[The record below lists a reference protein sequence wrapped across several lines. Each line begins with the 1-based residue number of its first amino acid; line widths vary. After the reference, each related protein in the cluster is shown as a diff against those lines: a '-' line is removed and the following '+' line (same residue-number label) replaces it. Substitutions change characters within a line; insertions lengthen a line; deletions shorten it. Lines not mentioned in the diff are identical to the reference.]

1 MLQAIRAVREL
12 CDLPIIAQMTIMTDG
27 NTVFGT
33 TPESFTESLDE
44 AGQTSLVL
52 TAALDRNHS

>member
-1 MLQAIRAVREL
+1 LREL

-33 TPESFTESLDE
+33 TPEIFTERLDQWG
-44 AGQTSLVL
+44 ADVIGLNCGVG
-52 TAALDRNHS
+52 RR